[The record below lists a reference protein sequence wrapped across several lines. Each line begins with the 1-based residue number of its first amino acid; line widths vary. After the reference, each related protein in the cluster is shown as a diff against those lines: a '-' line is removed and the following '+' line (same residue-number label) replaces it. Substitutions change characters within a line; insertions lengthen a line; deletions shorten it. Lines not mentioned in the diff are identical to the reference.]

1 MCVCLNNKPRV
12 INSEGRIN
20 GKSGSWD
27 EPFPRIRIYI
37 YIDKGALCRNTIKL
51 RAPLIVSR
59 PLASREFVGIG
70 DRREET
76 DKAEFTRG
84 ADGPRRGLAGP
95 PCLHARL
102 EREI

>member
-1 MCVCLNNKPRV
+1 MEKVAVGTSRT
-12 INSEGRIN
+12 
-20 GKSGSWD
+20 
-27 EPFPRIRIYI
+27 FPSNIYI

-51 RAPLIVSR
+51 RAPLILVSR

-84 ADGPRRGLAGP
+84 ADGPD
-95 PCLHARL
+95 
-102 EREI
+102 